1 MTMNFFRKKDKEIA
15 PEPKTVESTP
25 EEPKSV
31 EKSQEEPEVAG
42 NAIGGGINFNFEELT
57 SNSRSRRDTRIL
69 NSTQLQRVKDAKRLA
84 ETKLQGLEESLAR
97 LQAQQQWLRR
107 YNETNMALEREKKRL
122 FELGKQKAI
131 YAKDAS
137 MLERYDL
144 FEGIQ
149 GTYQKLAVVK
159 DQIGRDKRGLSV
171 LEREADENRQKM
183 TEQEKRQMQAR
194 ELLKNTTETL
204 QNTFDHVCSAYH
216 LTGLN
221 ESIEAET
228 AFLLEYSNKVKEE
241 MTALASTI
249 ADKEKTTAQL
259 SAELESLRAKHQSME
274 IHENMLQHGE
284 AVLLQLNLLEDRDKR
299 RSELQQQRQQALKR
313 QNEENE
319 LLGKA
324 FGQFQDLV
332 SQAET
337 AEAELS
343 MHRSYIQGQD
353 GLMLQ
358 ERALMLKGRRQQL
371 LSALSLWKRI
381 STGYESIEEKSKK
394 VTALRLDIQHLED
407 NVRELEDETGKA
419 QRLCKEKEYT
429 YLLSKGQDIIQL
441 RADLKEGVSCSVCG
455 ATHHP
460 YHSDTMLDQSKLIG
474 EMKTDYEM
482 LASEANVKSQ
492 QLTEMQAELAMAKGQ
507 LSAEEEALNTIRI
520 RQNED
525 VMEWKL
531 YAQLDPTFVECS
543 ESTNLDA
550 RTALLRQFI
559 ENVSRDAELAEKELE
574 TFTFHQS
581 SIAKISE
588 ELQKLEQKKSEV
600 NVRLGELNTGCQVL
614 SREVEQIGMRLESIN
629 KQFTRLYEAMQEAVT
644 IKDWY
649 SLWQKTPEQLYEQIQ
664 KLLSSWFATKEEITA
679 KQADLDVETANLEGM
694 KVRMQ
699 SFVRAS
705 QIISK
710 RMEERE
716 GRKAENQK
724 TYQQLIPERDAKTL
738 HQKHLNAMKNAREQY
753 DNECVKMNEIRH
765 DNDITQGRHDF
776 YLAHIDRLEG
786 EQTQLNEKLDLWMHA
801 FNLQHPPVQV
811 SELVEVF
818 ADGKDWSQIRS
829 NLKQIS
835 TDSLLCQAKVEDLN
849 SRIIALDTEDGRCN
863 TSMPDIQESIAS
875 NQQVLT
881 KQRNETLMQI
891 ARLSVQLEDHERA
904 LAAERN
910 SAEPITN
917 MA

>member
-1 MTMNFFRKKDKEIA
+1 MNFFRKKDKGVSLE
-15 PEPKTVESTP
+15 TP
-25 EEPKSV
+25 A
-31 EKSQEEPEVAG
+31 EKPQESQETKVEIQET
-42 NAIGGGINFNFEELT
+42 IDGGINFNLEELAST
-57 SNSRSRRDTRIL
+57 SHPRRDPRIL

-84 ETKLQGLEESLAR
+84 ETKLQGLEESLGR
-97 LQAQQQWLRR
+97 LQVQQQWLRR
-107 YNETNMALEREKKRL
+107 YNETNMALQREKKRL
-122 FELGKQKAI
+122 FELSKQKAI
-131 YAKDAS
+131 YAKDSS

-144 FEGIQ
+144 FEGIH

-159 DQIGRDKRGLSV
+159 DQIGRDKRGLSI
-171 LEREADENRQKM
+171 LEREADVNRQKM
-183 TEQEKRQMQAR
+183 IEQEKRQIQAR
-194 ELLKNTTETL
+194 EQLKIATETL
-204 QNTFDHVCSAYH
+204 QNIFDHVCSAYQ
-216 LTGLN
+216 LTGSN

-228 AFLLEYSNKVKEE
+228 TFLLEYNNKVKEE
-241 MTALASTI
+241 MTALSSMI

-259 SAELESLRAKHQSME
+259 SSELEKLRIKHQSME

-284 AVLLQLNLLEDRDKR
+284 AVLLQLNLLEDRNKR
-299 RSELQQQRQQALKR
+299 RSELQQQSQQALKR

-319 LLGKA
+319 MLGKA

-407 NVRELEDETGKA
+407 NVRELEDEAGKA

-460 YHSDTMLDQSKLIG
+460 YHSDTMLDQSKLLG

-482 LASEANVKSQ
+482 LASEANTKRQ
-492 QLTEMQAELAMAKGQ
+492 QLAEMQAELATAKGQ
-507 LSAEEEALNTIRI
+507 LSAKEEALNTTRI

-525 VMEWKL
+525 VIEWKI
-531 YAQLDPTFVECS
+531 YANLDPTFVECS

-559 ENVSRDAELAEKELE
+559 ENVSRDAEKAEKELE

-629 KQFTRLYEAMQEAVT
+629 KQFTRIYENMQSAVT

-649 SLWQKTPEQLYEQIQ
+649 SIWQKAPEQLYEQIQ
-664 KLLSSWFATKEEITA
+664 KLISDWFATKEEIA
-679 KQADLDVETANLEGM
+679 SKQASYDVEVANLEGM
-694 KVRMQ
+694 KVQMQ
-699 SFVRAS
+699 SFSRAS
-705 QIISK
+705 LVIAK
-710 RMEERE
+710 RIEERE

-724 TYQQLIPERDAKTL
+724 AYQQLIPERDAKTL
-738 HQKHLNAMKNAREQY
+738 HQKHLNLVKNNQEQY
-753 DNECVKMNEIRH
+753 ENECNRMNDIRH
-765 DNDITQGRHDF
+765 DNDIMQGRHDY
-776 YLAHIDRLEG
+776 YLSHIERLEG

-801 FNLQHPPVQV
+801 FNLQHPPVQA

-818 ADGKDWSQIRS
+818 ADGKDWSKIRS
-829 NLKQIS
+829 SLKQIN
-835 TDSLLCQAKVEDLN
+835 TDTLLCQAKVEDLN

-863 TSMPDIQESIAS
+863 TSTPDIQENIAAK
-875 NQQVLT
+875 QQALT
-881 KQRNETLMQI
+881 KQRNDTMMQI

-904 LAAERN
+904 LSAERN

-917 MA
+917 LA